1 MGGSAVSRPP
11 RSDGERKEDEMYP
24 YLPGA
29 QTEAFK
35 GLSLLLG
42 VMVSLGASGVVGQ
55 AVSGLI
61 LMYSPT

>member
-1 MGGSAVSRPP
+1 
-11 RSDGERKEDEMYP
+11 MYP